1 MEYAGR
7 RGFWRFSMHRTLR
20 RAGLL
25 LPALL
30 VALNSP
36 SFGYIDLAPT
46 LSKIVNQSRK
56 ITVVE
61 VTAYDHEKHIV
72 TLKDV
77 RALKGEMSTEPIQ
90 QQLSPNGQP
99 VANQITQWAA
109 PGTQAVTFT
118 QGNVSLVCMGEG
130 WYALRNSGGQWKI
143 GDDRPDLPL
152 AYYGSLPRLTDAL
165 EKMLAGKDAVITM
178 VPHGAEESA
187 SFELALNR
195 QSLPGLVKVQ
205 RIRAN
210 LTMPETTMAI
220 SANPAYLL
228 GQGAVDEAELPA
240 LIEKLK
246 AGDAAARA
254 GAAEDIRTLGVKAK
268 SAAGALEPLLADGDA
283 RVRSDAASALLK
295 VSPKDTRG
303 IAVLEKNLSSTDPAV
318 RRDAARAAGLA
329 GAAAAPLTEKLA
341 AMLKDTDEGVRI
353 TALQAISILGP
364 AAAKAEPAV
373 EALLENPAMAN
384 DAADALGRIG
394 LAARPAMPKL
404 AKMLESGDYAT
415 QWAGVRAMAQI
426 GGPESKPAIDFMVKK
441 FAGSP
446 GPTEVEGYNMMVY
459 FSLIGPEAKPVL
471 QAVNNAGIKNPV
483 LHQTTAWAIEM
494 DSYLP
499 WQGNGGGG
507 GRGFGGRGG
516 GGGMMDLG
524 STMYA
529 AYVDELGYRL
539 KPAAKLLATKIMDGS
554 AGDVPEY
561 GYKMLAA
568 GGEEAAGVLAPH
580 LAASEEPERER
591 AAVALGFMGP
601 AAASAK
607 PQLQAAL
614 AKASDPKEKLLIGW
628 TLREIEKE

>member
-1 MEYAGR
+1 MNRMVR
-7 RGFWRFSMHRTLR
+7 RV
-20 RAGLL
+20 GLIA
-25 LPALL
+25 PAVLM
-30 VALNSP
+30 ALQSV
-36 SFGYIDLAPT
+36 SLGYIDLAPT
-46 LSKIVNQSRK
+46 LTKIISQSRK

-61 VTAYDHEKHIV
+61 VMAYDHEKHVV

-77 RALKGEMSTEPIQ
+77 RALKGEAAAETYALA
-90 QQLSPNGQP
+90 LSPNGQA
-99 VANQITQWAA
+99 VANQVTQWAV
-109 PGTQAVTFT
+109 PGTQAMAFT

-130 WYALRNSGGQWKI
+130 WFALRNSGGQWKI

-152 AYYGSLPRLTDAL
+152 AYYGSLARLVEGT
-165 EKMLAGKDAVITM
+165 EKLLAGKDAVITM

-195 QSLPGLVKVQ
+195 QSLPGLVKLQ

-220 SANPAYLL
+220 SANPLYLL
-228 GQGAVDEAELPA
+228 GQGAVDPAELPA
-240 LIEKLK
+240 LVTKLK
-246 AGDAAARA
+246 SGEATVRA
-254 GAAEDIRTLGVKAK
+254 GAAADLRTLGEAAK
-268 SAAGALEPLLADGDA
+268 SAAPALEPLLADGDA
-283 RVRSDAASALLK
+283 RVRSEGASALLK
-295 VSPKDTRG
+295 IAKDQRG
-303 IAVLEKNLSSTDPAV
+303 VAVLVKNLKSTDPAV

-329 GAAAAPLTEKLA
+329 GAAAEPLAEKLA
-341 AMLKDTDEGVRI
+341 AMLKDGDEGVRI

-373 EALLENPAMAN
+373 EALLGNPTMAVE
-384 DAADALGRIG
+384 AADALGRIG
-394 LAARPAMPKL
+394 LLARPAMKKL
-404 AKMLESGDYAT
+404 AKMLESEDYAT

-426 GGPESKPAIDFMVKK
+426 GGPDSKPAIDFMVKK
-441 FAGSP
+441 FASSP

-471 QAVNNAGIKNPV
+471 QQVNSAGIKNPV

-499 WQGNGGGG
+499 WQGKGG

-516 GGGMMDLG
+516 GPGGMMDLG

-554 AGDVPEY
+554 AGDVPAY
-561 GYKMLAA
+561 GYKILAA
-568 GGEEAAGVLAPH
+568 GGEEAVGILAPH
-580 LAASEEPERER
+580 LASEDGSLRER
-591 AAVALGFMGP
+591 AEVALGFMGP
-601 AAASAK
+601 AGASAR
-607 PQLQAAL
+607 PQLQATL
-614 AKASDPKEKLLIGW
+614 AKAENSKEKLLIAW
-628 TLREIEKE
+628 SLREIGKE